1 MAETEPG
8 AAIPGPAQIIALG
21 PEFLQRGVVI
31 PSFAQFA
38 VTGEDNLQITT
49 VGSIAGATVQVQGR
63 FLDAL
68 QGKTIPFSYPV
79 PVAANRT
86 ATVKLFALGTG
97 YLLNLTAFVTGPSSV
112 LIGQV
117 YVKVQMIRGLTGA
130 TYLLGTLLAGYITTT
145 QALGFPGS
153 PIMLSTEGEPALRTI
168 LGTNQGVGNA
178 ISEVVPTGARWEL
191 LSFGCNVHDSVSL
204 SGANVFLEID
214 DGSGNIKLQIP
225 VQMAF
230 PAVTDKIVNWL
241 AGFSYL
247 SAVPGVGA
255 FPVSFP
261 VNHRLLA
268 GEKITSNTGAN
279 RTYQSLVYV
288 VREWLEV
295 G

>member
-1 MAETEPG
+1 M
-8 AAIPGPAQIIALG
+8 
-21 PEFLQRGVVI
+21 
-31 PSFAQFA
+31 
-38 VTGEDNLQITT
+38 
-49 VGSIAGATVQVQGR
+49 
-63 FLDAL
+63 
-68 QGKTIPFSYPV
+68 
-79 PVAANRT
+79 AANRT